1 MTTKTPVK
9 VLYQKKYYDAKIRR
23 AWGDGVYEIEYE
35 NKEWGKDTVDESRI
49 QFLKEVEVWFEGA
62 LYGAKIKED
71 LSNGTYDVIYDNP
84 AFGEEN
90 VTAKRI
96 RWTKG
101 PPAYAETKEISYEEP
116 TEPVYEEQNLID
128 ITPSCAKSV
137 ATRSVIGQ
145 RIQVQYSGEYYT
157 AIIKETHVDEMY
169 LVVYDDAKFG
179 EEIVEGSKIVWDLNG
194 VQVQV
199 LFNQKYFMATIRRDL
214 GERGYLVE
222 YEDDY
227 GVETVTLDRIRWAE
241 ERQPPPE
248 REEHPA
254 KLVVQT
260 PKETRHLIGAKVNVW
275 FEGKL
280 YGAEIKSTPSENTYL
295 IAYDEEAY
303 GQEIVDAPRVVWP
316 TQQPK
321 IYEEYTSPSK
331 SYSRSYVSSGP
342 NDRSSPLSHPAQTDN
357 NSQTCY
363 VQLVETRDALIDMTK
378 KCQRLEE
385 QISRIHSLPRKY
397 LETMGIEK
405 QQRVFSDLSEILN
418 QKQTCAFCRDQPKT
432 EMLLPC
438 QHGTCFECSKTA
450 LTSKTCH
457 VCRAVV
463 RGVVNLFI

>member
-49 QFLKEVEVWFEGA
+49 QFLQEVEVWYEGT

-71 LSNGTYDVIYDNP
+71 LQNGTYDVIYDNP
-84 AFGEEN
+84 AFGQEN

-101 PPAYAETKEISYEEP
+101 PPTFAETQAASYEEP
-116 TEPVYEEQNLID
+116 TEPVFEEQNLID
-128 ITPSCAKSV
+128 TNPSCAKSG

-145 RIQVQYSGEYYT
+145 RIQVQYGEECYT
-157 AIIKETHVDEMY
+157 AIIKESHVDEMY

-179 EEIVEGSKIVWDLNG
+179 EEIIEGSKIVWDLNG
-194 VQVQV
+194 VRVQV
-199 LFNQKYFMATIRRDL
+199 LFNQKYFVATIRRDL

-222 YEDDY
+222 YEKY

-241 ERQPPPE
+241 EKKPPPE
-248 REEHPA
+248 QVE
-254 KLVVQT
+254 T
-260 PKETRHLIGAKVNVW
+260 PSKPVLQKPEVKRHLVGAKVNVW

-295 IAYDEEAY
+295 IAYDERAY
-303 GQEIVDAPRVVWP
+303 GEEIVDAPRVVWP

-342 NDRSSPLSHPAQTDN
+342 NDRSSPLSHPTQADN
-357 NSQTCY
+357 DSQTCY
-363 VQLVETRDALIDMTK
+363 VQLVETRDAFIEMTK

-438 QHGTCFECSKTA
+438 QHGTCFECAKTA
-450 LTSKTCH
+450 VTSKTCQ